1 MILVTRH
8 RVRAGSRKRSR
19 STFLP
24 ILVVAAICSCG
35 GDEVV
40 GITRPD
46 VTTMLWSLTADAEA
60 VTVGI
65 GGTQQVVATPRNVS
79 GDPIPGLS
87 ATFRSGDTTKVKV
100 DQTGV
105 ISGVAVTAG
114 VPVIA
119 SLTVDQLTL
128 TDTTMVAVTADSR
141 TFDSIQI
148 APLFGT
154 LVTTLD
160 VHPFQGSLITYRATD
175 DLGAN
180 IAGLAV
186 AFKSLDPRIALV
198 SSFGTLASVRGVSVG
213 TVDVVV
219 SSTSYG
225 VTRADTVAY
234 TVVYPRTAT
243 VNLVNS
249 PAGTPLQFNL
259 DLVIVG
265 VNAVVTWNNQAST
278 AADTGNVT
286 FDNGGVNVE
295 GGHIPVLLRGT
306 SQART
311 FLAEGTYTYRN
322 TYSGRTG
329 TVIVRRNP

>member
-1 MILVTRH
+1 MLLVKRH
-8 RVRAGSRKRSR
+8 RARPGSCKLGR

-24 ILVVAAICSCG
+24 ILVVAAIGACG
-35 GDEVV
+35 GDQVV

-60 VTVGI
+60 VTVAI
-65 GGTQQVVATPRNVS
+65 GGTQRVVATPRNVA
-79 GDPIPGLS
+79 GEPITDLS
-87 ATFRSGDTTKVKV
+87 ATFRSTDTTRVKV
-100 DQTGV
+100 DQTGL

-119 SLTVDQLTL
+119 SLTVDLLTV
-128 TDTTMVAVTADSR
+128 TDTTMVAVTADTR
-141 TFDSIQI
+141 TFSSIQL
-148 APLFGT
+148 APLGGT

-175 DLGAN
+175 DLGAD
-180 IAGLAV
+180 ITGLAV
-186 AFKSLDPRIALV
+186 TFKTLDPRIALV
-198 SSFGTLASVRGVSVG
+198 SSFGTFASVRGVSVG
-213 TVDVVV
+213 TVDIVV

-243 VNLVNS
+243 VNMVNS

-259 DLVIVG
+259 NLVIVG
-265 VNAVVTWNNQAST
+265 VNAVVTWNNQASA

-286 FDNGGVNVE
+286 FDNGGENVQ
-295 GGHIPVLLRGT
+295 GGNIPVLLRGT

-311 FLAEGTYTYRN
+311 FLAEGTYAYRN
-322 TYSGRTG
+322 TYSGMTG